1 MGNLASAVCVSAY
14 ATWSKPSPSY
24 PDHVGLK
31 QEYPGLE
38 DGNLDDQII
47 ALGPRDPPTVG
58 PAPAAQ
64 HCSPSMSPQRKR
76 FLPRP
81 YQEKAVREV
90 LTLHKGGA
98 RKMLLHLPTGS
109 GKTIIATLI
118 IERLLP
124 LIDSGKVLFIA
135 HRRELLDQTAEKLE
149 QHLPGLAISIDQG
162 ERRADPAAQVI
173 IASIQSLSKRKD
185 AYRPDLFSLIVCDEC
200 HRALAPSWIEVIEYF
215 NDERDGDALLLG
227 MTATPRRTDGRSALD
242 VFDLVA
248 YEIAKPELQDLGYLV
263 PIQYWGV
270 QAALSLDRVKCSGGD
285 FQVGA
290 LSAVMDTPHVRALTL
305 RAWEGKAKGRKTLV
319 FCASVR
325 HAHRLAADFA
335 SQGHRTEVL
344 DGRTRNREDILDR
357 FRRGDVDLLL
367 NYGVLTE
374 GFDDPSIQCVL
385 LARPTTSP
393 LVYNQCLGRG
403 LRPAPNKPH
412 CTVIDVIDR
421 STHQLQYGVSQLAD
435 LPRGWSSRGGDPFR
449 ESRAISQIKV
459 TDPEAFL
466 AINRANSLEAIQDL
480 LMALPSEV
488 VVAGLDGEPV
498 PRYDVV
504 GSNCTDAQAKS
515 RVRDLLKQAGAAAT
529 KMIVSPSR
537 NGESGRIEITLL
549 NAEVNNERYRYL
561 QWHMERATGWR
572 TTYAEPRRRTRRVN
586 PRALLRSTLP
596 EGYRIKRFDY
606 DEAAN
611 RIVVDIPGL
620 EQEVLEEICTI
631 FEAASGIDL
640 EIQGQLAF
648 SFI

>member
-1 MGNLASAVCVSAY
+1 
-14 ATWSKPSPSY
+14 
-24 PDHVGLK
+24 
-31 QEYPGLE
+31 
-38 DGNLDDQII
+38 
-47 ALGPRDPPTVG
+47 
-58 PAPAAQ
+58 
-64 HCSPSMSPQRKR
+64 MSPRRRR

-90 LTLHKGGA
+90 LTLYQDGA
-98 RKMLLHLPTGS
+98 RKMLLHLPTGA

-124 LIDSGKVLFIA
+124 LIDAGKVLFIA
-135 HRRELLDQTAEKLE
+135 HRRELLDQTAEKLK

-162 ERRADPAAQVI
+162 DRRADPAAQVI
-173 IASIQSLSKRKD
+173 IASIQSLSKRKQ
-185 AYRPDLFSLIVCDEC
+185 AYRPEQFSLIVCDEC
-200 HRALAPSWIEVIEYF
+200 HRALAPSWVEVIEHF
-215 NDERDGDALLLG
+215 NDERDGDTLLLG

-242 VFDLVA
+242 LFDLVA
-248 YEIAKPELQDLGYLV
+248 YEIGKPELQDLGYLV

-270 QAALSLDRVKCSGGD
+270 KASLSLDQVKRSSGD

-305 RAWEGKAKGRKTLV
+305 RAWEDKAKGRKTLV

-335 SQGHRTEVL
+335 SRGHRAEVL
-344 DGRTRNREDILDR
+344 DGRTRNREEILDR

-403 LRPAPNKPH
+403 LRTAPNKTH
-412 CTVIDVIDR
+412 CTVIDIVDR
-421 STHQLQYGVSQLAD
+421 STHQLQYGVSELAD
-435 LPRGWSSRGGDPFR
+435 LPSGWRSRGRDPFR
-449 ESRAISQIKV
+449 ESRAIAQIKV
-459 TDPEAFL
+459 TDPDAFL
-466 AINRANSLEAIQDL
+466 AIKRANSLEEIQDL

-498 PRYDVV
+498 PRYAVEE
-504 GSNCTDAQAKS
+504 SSCAEEQAKS
-515 RVRDLLKQAGAAAT
+515 RIRDLLKQAGAVAT
-529 KMIVSPSR
+529 KMIVSPPGGGKR
-537 NGESGRIEITLL
+537 GQIEIRLL
-549 NAEVNNERYRYL
+549 SAEINNERYQYL
-561 QWHMERATGWR
+561 QWHLERATGWR
-572 TTYAEPRRRTRRVN
+572 TTYAEPKMQTRRVN

-596 EGYRIKRFDY
+596 EGYRIKAFDY

-611 RIVVDIPGL
+611 RIVVQVPGL
-620 EQEVLEEICTI
+620 QQELLEEISTA

-640 EIQGQLAF
+640 KIHGQLAF
-648 SFI
+648 NFL

>member
-1 MGNLASAVCVSAY
+1 
-14 ATWSKPSPSY
+14 
-24 PDHVGLK
+24 
-31 QEYPGLE
+31 
-38 DGNLDDQII
+38 
-47 ALGPRDPPTVG
+47 
-58 PAPAAQ
+58 
-64 HCSPSMSPQRKR
+64 MSPRSKR

-81 YQEKAVREV
+81 YQQKAVREV
-90 LTLHKGGA
+90 LTLYKDGA
-98 RKMLLHLPTGS
+98 RKLLLHLPTGS

-118 IERLLP
+118 IEQLLP

-135 HRRELLDQTAEKLE
+135 HRRELLDQTAEKLR

-173 IASIQSLSKRKD
+173 IASIQSLSKRKA

-200 HRALAPSWIEVIEYF
+200 HRALAPSWVEVIEHF
-215 NDERDGDALLLG
+215 HDERDGNALLLG

-270 QAALSLDRVKCSGGD
+270 KAALRLDQVKRSGGD

-305 RAWEGKAKGRKTLV
+305 RAWEDKSNGRKTLV

-325 HAHRLAADFA
+325 HAHRLGADFA
-335 SQGHRTEVL
+335 SQGQRAEVL
-344 DGRTRNREDILDR
+344 DGRTRNREEILDR
-357 FRRGDVDLLL
+357 FRRGDIDLLL

-403 LRPAPNKPH
+403 LRPAPNKTH
-412 CTVIDVIDR
+412 CTVIDIIDR
-421 STHQLQYGVSQLAD
+421 STHQLQYGASQLAD
-435 LPRGWSSRGGDPFR
+435 LPPGWSSRGRDPFR
-449 ESRAISQIKV
+449 ESRAISQIRV
-459 TDPEAFL
+459 TDSEAFL
-466 AINRANSLEAIQDL
+466 AIKRAHSLEAIQDL
-480 LMALPSEV
+480 LMALPAEV

-504 GSNCTDAQAKS
+504 GSSCTEAQAKS
-515 RVRDLLKQAGAAAT
+515 CVRELLKQAGATYT
-529 KMIVSPSR
+529 KMILSPPSD
-537 NGESGRIEITLL
+537 GERGQIEITLL
-549 NAEVNNERYRYL
+549 HAAVNNERYQYL
-561 QWHMERATGWR
+561 QWHIERATGWR
-572 TTYAEPRRRTRRVN
+572 TTYAVPRRRTQRVN

-596 EGYRIKRFDY
+596 EGYRIRGFDY

-611 RIVVDIPGL
+611 RIVVQVPGL
-620 EQEVLEEICTI
+620 EKEMLEEICTA
-631 FEAASGIDL
+631 FEAGSGIEL

-648 SFI
+648 SFL

>member
-1 MGNLASAVCVSAY
+1 
-14 ATWSKPSPSY
+14 
-24 PDHVGLK
+24 
-31 QEYPGLE
+31 
-38 DGNLDDQII
+38 
-47 ALGPRDPPTVG
+47 
-58 PAPAAQ
+58 
-64 HCSPSMSPQRKR
+64 MSPQCKR

-90 LTLHKGGA
+90 LTLYKDGA

-109 GKTIIATLI
+109 GKTIIAM
-118 IERLLP
+118 
-124 LIDSGKVLFIA
+124 
-135 HRRELLDQTAEKLE
+135 E

-200 HRALAPSWIEVIEYF
+200 HRALAPSWVEVIEHF

-227 MTATPRRTDGRSALD
+227 MTATPRRTDGRTALD
-242 VFDLVA
+242 VFNLVA

-270 QAALSLDRVKCSGGD
+270 KAALSLDHVKRSGGD

-335 SQGHRTEVL
+335 SQGYRAEVL
-344 DGRTRNREDILDR
+344 DGRTRNREEILDR
-357 FRRGDVDLLL
+357 FRRGDIDLLL

-374 GFDDPSIQCVL
+374 GFDDPSIQCIL

-403 LRPAPNKPH
+403 LRPAPNKTH

-435 LPRGWSSRGGDPFR
+435 LPSGWSSRGGDPFR

-466 AINRANSLEAIQDL
+466 AIRRANGLEAIQDL
-480 LMALPSEV
+480 LMALPPEV

-498 PRYDVV
+498 PRYEVV
-504 GSNCTDAQAKS
+504 GSSCAEAQAKS
-515 RVRDLLKQAGAAAT
+515 RVRVLLKQAGAAAT
-529 KMIVSPSR
+529 KMIVSPPR
-537 NGESGRIEITLL
+537 NGESGQIEITLL
-549 NAEVNNERYRYL
+549 RAEVNNERYRYL

-572 TTYAEPRRRTRRVN
+572 TTYAEPRMRTRRVN

-596 EGYRIKRFDY
+596 EGYRIRRFDY
-606 DEAAN
+606 DEATN
-611 RIVVDIPGL
+611 RIVVHVPGL
-620 EQEVLEEICTI
+620 EQEVLEEICTT

-640 EIQGQLAF
+640 KIQGQLAF
-648 SFI
+648 SFL

>member
-1 MGNLASAVCVSAY
+1 
-14 ATWSKPSPSY
+14 
-24 PDHVGLK
+24 
-31 QEYPGLE
+31 
-38 DGNLDDQII
+38 
-47 ALGPRDPPTVG
+47 
-58 PAPAAQ
+58 
-64 HCSPSMSPQRKR
+64 MSPPRKR

-81 YQEKAVREV
+81 YQDKAVREV
-90 LTLHKGGA
+90 LTLYTDGA
-98 RKMLLHLPTGS
+98 RKMLLHLPTGA

-135 HRRELLDQTAEKLE
+135 HRRELLDQTAEKLK

-173 IASIQSLSKRKD
+173 IASIQSLSKRRE
-185 AYRPDLFSLIVCDEC
+185 AYRPELFSVIICDEC
-200 HRALAPSWIEVIEYF
+200 HRALAPSWVEVIEHF
-215 NDERDGDALLLG
+215 NDERGGDALLLG

-242 VFDLVA
+242 LFDLVA
-248 YEIAKPELQDLGYLV
+248 YEIAKPELQDLGYLA

-270 QAALSLDRVKCSGGD
+270 TASLSLDQVKRSAGD

-290 LSAVMDTPHVRALTL
+290 LSAVMDTPPVRALTL
-305 RAWEGKAKGRKTLV
+305 RAWEDKAKGRKTLV

-335 SQGHRTEVL
+335 SRGHRAEVL
-344 DGRTRNREDILDR
+344 DGRTRNREEILDS
-357 FRRGDVDLLL
+357 FRRGDVELLL

-403 LRPAPNKPH
+403 LRPAPNKTH
-412 CTVIDVIDR
+412 CTVIDIVDR
-421 STHQLQYGVSQLAD
+421 STHQLQYGVSELAD
-435 LPRGWSSRGGDPFR
+435 LPRGWSSRGRDPFR
-449 ESRAISQIKV
+449 ESRAITQIKV
-459 TDPEAFL
+459 TDPDAFL
-466 AINRANSLEAIQDL
+466 AIKRANSLEEIQDL

-498 PRYDVV
+498 PRYAVEE
-504 GSNCTDAQAKS
+504 SSCAEEQAKS
-515 RVRDLLKQAGAAAT
+515 RIRDLLKQAGAVAT
-529 KMIVSPSR
+529 KMIVSPPGD
-537 NGESGRIEITLL
+537 GERGQIEIRLL
-549 NAEVNNERYRYL
+549 NAEINNERYQYL
-561 QWHMERATGWR
+561 HWHLERATGWR
-572 TTYAEPRRRTRRVN
+572 TTYAEPKMQTRRVN

-596 EGYRIKRFDY
+596 DGYRIQAFDY

-611 RIVVDIPGL
+611 RIVVQVPGL
-620 EQEVLEEICTI
+620 QQELLEEISTA

-640 EIQGQLAF
+640 KIQGQLAF
-648 SFI
+648 NFL

>member
-1 MGNLASAVCVSAY
+1 
-14 ATWSKPSPSY
+14 
-24 PDHVGLK
+24 
-31 QEYPGLE
+31 
-38 DGNLDDQII
+38 
-47 ALGPRDPPTVG
+47 
-58 PAPAAQ
+58 
-64 HCSPSMSPQRKR
+64 MSPPRKR

-90 LTLHKGGA
+90 LTLYQDGA
-98 RKMLLHLPTGS
+98 RKMLLHLPTGA

-135 HRRELLDQTAEKLE
+135 HRRELLDQTAEKLK

-162 ERRADPAAQVI
+162 ERRADPAAQVV
-173 IASIQSLSKRKD
+173 IASIQSLIKRRE
-185 AYRPDLFSLIVCDEC
+185 AYRPELFSVIICDEC
-200 HRALAPSWIEVIEYF
+200 HRALAPSWVEVIEHF
-215 NDERDGDALLLG
+215 NDERGGDALLLG

-242 VFDLVA
+242 LFDLVA

-270 QAALSLDRVKCSGGD
+270 TASLSLDQVKRSAGD

-290 LSAVMDTPHVRALTL
+290 LSAVMDTPPVRALTL
-305 RAWEGKAKGRKTLV
+305 RAWEDKAKGRKTLV

-335 SQGHRTEVL
+335 SRGHRAEVL
-344 DGRTRNREDILDR
+344 DGRTRNREEILDS
-357 FRRGDVDLLL
+357 FRRGDVELLL

-374 GFDDPSIQCVL
+374 GFDDPSILCVL

-403 LRPAPNKPH
+403 LRPAPNKTH
-412 CTVIDVIDR
+412 CTVIDIVDR
-421 STHQLQYGVSQLAD
+421 STHQLQYGVSELAD
-435 LPRGWSSRGGDPFR
+435 LPRGWSSRGRDPFR
-449 ESRAISQIKV
+449 ESRAITQIKV
-459 TDPEAFL
+459 TDPDAFL
-466 AINRANSLEAIQDL
+466 AIKRANSLEEIQDL

-498 PRYDVV
+498 PRYAVEE
-504 GSNCTDAQAKS
+504 SSCAEEQAKS
-515 RVRDLLKQAGAAAT
+515 RIRDLLKQAGAVAT
-529 KMIVSPSR
+529 KMIVSPPGD
-537 NGESGRIEITLL
+537 GERGQIEIRLL
-549 NAEVNNERYRYL
+549 NAEINNERYQYL
-561 QWHMERATGWR
+561 QWHLERVTGWR
-572 TTYAEPRRRTRRVN
+572 TTYAEPKMQTRRVN

-596 EGYRIKRFDY
+596 DGYRIKAFDY

-611 RIVVDIPGL
+611 RIVVQVPGL
-620 EQEVLEEICTI
+620 QQELLEEISTA

-640 EIQGQLAF
+640 KIQGQLAF
-648 SFI
+648 NFL